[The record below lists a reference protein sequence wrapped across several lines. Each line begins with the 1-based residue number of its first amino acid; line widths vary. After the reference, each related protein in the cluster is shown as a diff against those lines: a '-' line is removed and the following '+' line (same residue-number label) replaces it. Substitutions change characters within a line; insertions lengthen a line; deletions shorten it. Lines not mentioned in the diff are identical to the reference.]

1 MKAKRLKKLPK
12 KAKPIDLMHAY
23 MARNAEFT
31 AMLEERTPGEVAYD
45 DAVTASMREGLS
57 MEEALKVG
65 AERHPEEALHW
76 DEASIEGIKVH
87 YEYLVGHEDIL
98 AKVAALNKRR

>member
-1 MKAKRLKKLPK
+1 
-12 KAKPIDLMHAY
+12 
-23 MARNAEFT
+23 
-31 AMLEERTPGEVAYD
+31 
-45 DAVTASMREGLS
+45 